1 MDNLFNSMY
10 ETLIKYAQSSE
21 KPTAKLIDKKYD
33 QLLPLLSSQ
42 HKGETIDKEKVLRK
56 ILESVNTD
64 AKN

>member
-10 ETLIKYAQSSE
+10 ESLLKFAYSSA
-21 KPTAKLIDKKYD
+21 KPTAMLIDKKYD
-33 QLLPLLSSQ
+33 QLLPLLRSQ
-42 HKGETIDKEKVLRK
+42 YKGETIDKEKVLRK